1 MMGGMKKTFFSIALA
16 ACSFQLPKLED
27 GSLWIQLTPAGAFR
41 AADGRPE
48 DAPSW
53 NLDALSA
60 AVVIARFK
68 QRQTPPVIDYEHQT
82 LRKEQNGQPAPAAGR
97 LLDLEWREGSGLW
110 GRAEFT
116 DRARQMIEAGEYLYF
131 SPVFAYGPDGTVLA
145 VLMGALTNDP
155 AIDGMEPL
163 ARRAAA
169 SLGFDLNNED
179 TPMDELLKAVVAALA
194 LKAEATKEEA
204 IAALT
209 ALKPALDAQQK
220 TLADLRTALGLSTD
234 ASAEQIAAATQQL
247 KTSQA
252 KPTEVPDPA
261 RFVPIAAVTELQGQI
276 VALSTRLNQGEL
288 EGLIGGALKDG
299 RLLPA
304 MEGWARELG
313 AKDVGQL
320 KGYLEKAAPIAA
332 LNRMQGQQPPTGDTH
347 NLSSAE
353 LEAARLTGIS
363 PADYAKAKGA

>member
-1 MMGGMKKTFFSIALA
+1 MMGGMKKTSFSIALA

-48 DAPSW
+48 DAPNW
-53 NLDALSA
+53 HLDAPSA

-116 DRARQMIEAGEYLYF
+116 DRARQMIEVGEYLYF
-131 SPVFAYGPDGTVLA
+131 SPVFAYAPDGTVLA

-179 TPMDELLKAVVAALA
+179 NSVNKLLKAVVAALD
-194 LKAEATKEEA
+194 LKAEATQEEA

-220 TLADLRTALGLSTD
+220 TLADLRTALVLPAE
-234 ASAEQIAAATQQL
+234 ASGEQIAAATAQL
-247 KTSQA
+247 KTA
-252 KPTEVPDPA
+252 HAPDPA
-261 RFVPIAAVTELQGQI
+261 RFVPIAAVSELQGQI

-304 MEGWARELG
+304 MESWARELG
-313 AKDVGQL
+313 AKDLGQL
-320 KGYLEKAAPIAA
+320 KGYLDKAAPIAA

-353 LEAARLTGIS
+353 LEAAKLTGLS
-363 PADYAKAKGA
+363 PAEYAKAKGV